1 MYLLNRQDWQ
11 IVMAS
16 QDQYVKLQN
25 YGELGMIIAFAG
37 FKGSGKSKAVSTL
50 VQRGFVDVK
59 MAAPLKLM
67 LAAMYDYCGISEQD
81 INRRLEG
88 DLKEQPDDWL
98 MGRTPRHAMQQ
109 LGTEW
114 RNTIDPLLWIPMWK
128 RRVQALKPANITC
141 SDIRFVTEVA
151 ALRAMGGK
159 LVWINRPGTA
169 SDGHVSEQSIAHLAD
184 YIIENDHDINQL
196 RSQVLNIAR
205 LENQQ

>member
-1 MYLLNRQDWQ
+1 
-11 IVMAS
+11 
-16 QDQYVKLQN
+16 
-25 YGELGMIIAFAG
+25 MIIAFAG
-37 FKGSGKSKAVSTL
+37 YKGSGKSEATSTL
-50 VQRGFVDVK
+50 IQRGFVDVK

-151 ALRAMGGK
+151 ALHAMNGK
-159 LVWINRPGTA
+159 LVWIDRPDTC
-169 SDGHVSEQSIAHLAD
+169 SDGHASEQSIAHLAD
-184 YIIENDHDINQL
+184 YIIQNDHDINYL
-196 RSQVLNIAR
+196 RSEALRITTIER
-205 LENQQ
+205 TK